1 MAMGKLTCH
10 TPIYVLD
17 NKPIGQTIVVSGT
30 INMSGDDGGANRRY
44 ANGYINYRFELE
56 ATTPIYLHFVDA
68 DFIARNSKGKPQ
80 YGQHTRILGLSGEP
94 YRHSDRHWGEV
105 DDVKVLEFS
114 GGVITASFD
123 FVKSVGY
130 HGDTKHVSGSGEY
143 HLKGGER
150 GDIFFMPR
158 MVGATSVYN
167 TVLPS
172 MMGGDDPY
180 VYDYGLSSSS
190 WGVPSTDPTY
200 WFRSHLAQ
208 VGAFGVYDDYY
219 NNRIN
224 YQITYGF
231 NLESLF

>member
-1 MAMGKLTCH
+1 MNKILTCH
-10 TPIYVLD
+10 TPIHILD

-30 INMSGDDGGANRRY
+30 INMNGDDGGANRSY

-80 YGQHTRILGLSGEP
+80 YGFHARILGISGEP
-94 YRHSDRHWGEV
+94 YRHSDQYWGEV
-105 DDVKVLEFS
+105 DDVKTLEFS
-114 GGVITASFD
+114 GGKITASFD

-143 HLKGGER
+143 HLKGGEKS
-150 GDIFFMPR
+150 DYFHAWS
-158 MVGATSVYN
+158 VGASTVWN
-167 TVLPS
+167 TVIPN
-172 MMGGDDPY
+172 MMGGDKPFE
-180 VYDYGLSSSS
+180 YDHGLSMDS
-190 WGVPSTDPTY
+190 WGLPSSDPTF
-200 WFRSHLAQ
+200 WFRMHQAPMGS
-208 VGAFGVYDDYY
+208 FGVIDIYY
-219 NNRIN
+219 NERIH